1 MGRRR
6 VPQALTPR
14 ALPRFVVPPATL
26 ETRMLPDPV
35 AHQVQRVLRLQAGD
49 WICLLDGAGGVYLA
63 QLGDR
68 GRIAAIEASAL
79 ATELPFTVT
88 VLQAM
93 VRPEKAETAI
103 RLCVQAGAQAI
114 WFAPSER
121 SVAQLEPAK
130 QQSRESRWQRIAQEE
145 AELACRARVPQV
157 RVLPS
162 WAQAFAGLPR
172 PVFVLDEWEGATPL
186 KQRARRM
193 PIPDAL
199 SLVVGPEGG
208 FSPDE
213 RAWMQQQ
220 PQTYAVSLGARVLR
234 TEHAASYALA
244 QLAALWE

>member
-1 MGRRR
+1 
-6 VPQALTPR
+6 
-14 ALPRFVVPPATL
+14 
-26 ETRMLPDPV
+26 MLPDPV

-130 QQSRESRWQRIAQEE
+130 RAARESRWQLIAQEE
-145 AELACRARVPQV
+145 AELACRARLPEV
-157 RVLPS
+157 RVLPD
-162 WAQAFAGLPR
+162 WTQAFEGLPR

-186 KQRARRM
+186 KQRARRV

-208 FSPDE
+208 FSTDE

-234 TEHAASYALA
+234 TEHAACYALA
-244 QLAALWE
+244 QLAALWA

>member
-14 ALPRFVVPPATL
+14 ALPRFFVPPATL
-26 ETRMLPDPV
+26 QTRTLPDPV
-35 AHQVQRVLRLQAGD
+35 AHQVYRVLRLQAGD
-49 WICLLDGAGGVYLA
+49 WICLLDGAGGVFLA
-63 QLGDR
+63 QLGES
-68 GRIAAIEASAL
+68 GRIETLQPSAL
-79 ATELPFTVT
+79 ATELPFAVT

-103 RLCVQAGAQAI
+103 RLCVQAGARAI
-114 WFAPSER
+114 WLAPSER

-130 QQSRESRWQRIAQEE
+130 QPSRESRWQRIAQEE
-145 AELACRARVPQV
+145 AELACRSLLPEV
-157 RVLPS
+157 RVLTD
-162 WAQAFAGLPR
+162 WAQALAGLPR
-172 PVFVLDEWEGATPL
+172 PVLVLDEWAGATPL
-186 KQRARRM
+186 VQRARRM

-244 QLAALWE
+244 QLAALWA

>member
-14 ALPRFVVPPATL
+14 ALPRFFVPPATL
-26 ETRMLPDPV
+26 ETRTLPDAV
-35 AHQVQRVLRLQAGD
+35 AHQVQRVLRLSAGD

-63 QLGDR
+63 QLGEN

-79 ATELPFTVT
+79 ATELPFAVT
-88 VLQAM
+88 VLQAL

-130 QQSRESRWQRIAQEE
+130 RAARESRWQLIAQEE
-145 AELACRARVPQV
+145 AELACRARLPEV
-157 RVLPS
+157 RILPD
-162 WAQAFAGLPR
+162 WAQAFQSLPR

-186 KQRARRM
+186 KLRARRM
-193 PIPDAL
+193 PLPDAL

-220 PQTYAVSLGARVLR
+220 PETYAVSLGARVLR

>member
-1 MGRRR
+1 
-6 VPQALTPR
+6 V
-14 ALPRFVVPPATL
+14 
-26 ETRMLPDPV
+26 
-35 AHQVQRVLRLQAGD
+35 
-49 WICLLDGAGGVYLA
+49 
-63 QLGDR
+63 
-68 GRIAAIEASAL
+68 
-79 ATELPFTVT
+79 
-88 VLQAM
+88 
-93 VRPEKAETAI
+93 
-103 RLCVQAGAQAI
+103 QAI

-130 QQSRESRWQRIAQEE
+130 QPSRESRWQRIAQEE
-145 AELACRARVPQV
+145 AELACRARLPEV

-172 PVFVLDEWEGATPL
+172 PVLVLDEWEGATPL

-208 FSPDE
+208 FSTDE

-234 TEHAASYALA
+234 TEHAACYALA
-244 QLAALWE
+244 QLAALWA

>member
-1 MGRRR
+1 
-6 VPQALTPR
+6 
-14 ALPRFVVPPATL
+14 
-26 ETRMLPDPV
+26 
-35 AHQVQRVLRLQAGD
+35 
-49 WICLLDGAGGVYLA
+49 
-63 QLGDR
+63 
-68 GRIAAIEASAL
+68 
-79 ATELPFTVT
+79 

-130 QQSRESRWQRIAQEE
+130 RAARESRWQLIAQEE
-145 AELACRARVPQV
+145 AELACRARLPEV
-157 RVLPS
+157 RVLPD
-162 WAQAFAGLPR
+162 WTQAFEGLPR

-186 KQRARRM
+186 KQRARRV

-208 FSPDE
+208 FSTDE

-234 TEHAASYALA
+234 TEHAACYALA
-244 QLAALWE
+244 QLAALWA

>member
-14 ALPRFVVPPATL
+14 ALPRFFVPPTTL
-26 ETRMLPDPV
+26 QTRTLPDAV

-63 QLGDR
+63 QLGES
-68 GRIAAIEASAL
+68 GRIESLQASNL
-79 ATELPFTVT
+79 QTELPFAVM
-88 VLQAM
+88 VLQSL
-93 VRPEKAETAI
+93 VRAEKAETAI

-114 WFAPSER
+114 LFAPSER

-130 QQSRESRWQRIAQEE
+130 QQSRQLRWQRIAQEE
-145 AELACRARVPQV
+145 AELACRARLPQV
-157 RVLPS
+157 RVLPN

-172 PVFVLDEWEGATPL
+172 PVFVLDEWEGATLL

-199 SLVVGPEGG
+199 SLVIGPEGG
-208 FSPDE
+208 FSPSE
-213 RAWMQQQ
+213 REWMASQ
-220 PQTYAVSLGARVLR
+220 PETYAVSLGARVLR
-234 TEHAASYALA
+234 TEHAAGYALA

>member
-1 MGRRR
+1 
-6 VPQALTPR
+6 
-14 ALPRFVVPPATL
+14 
-26 ETRMLPDPV
+26 MLPDPV

-63 QLGDR
+63 QLADR

-79 ATELPFTVT
+79 ATELPFAVT

-130 QQSRESRWQRIAQEE
+130 RAARESRWQLIAQEE
-145 AELACRARVPQV
+145 AELACRARLPEV
-157 RVLPS
+157 RVLPD
-162 WAQAFAGLPR
+162 WTQAFEGLPR

-186 KQRARRM
+186 KQRARRV

-208 FSPDE
+208 FSTDE

-234 TEHAASYALA
+234 TEHAACYALA
-244 QLAALWE
+244 QLAALWA

>member
-14 ALPRFVVPPATL
+14 ALPRFFVPPTTL
-26 ETRMLPDPV
+26 ETRTLPDAV

-63 QLGDR
+63 QLGES
-68 GRIAAIEASAL
+68 GRVESLQASNL
-79 ATELPFTVT
+79 QTELPFAVV
-88 VLQAM
+88 VLQSL
-93 VRPEKAETAI
+93 VRPEKAEMAI

-114 WFAPSER
+114 LFAPSER

-130 QQSRESRWQRIAQEE
+130 QQAREARWRAIAREE
-145 AELACRARVPQV
+145 AELACRSRLPEV
-157 RVLPS
+157 RILS
-162 WAQAFAGLPR
+162 DWAQAFQSLPR

-186 KQRARRM
+186 KQRGRRM
-193 PIPDAL
+193 PVPDAL

-208 FSPDE
+208 FSPYE

-220 PQTYAVSLGARVLR
+220 PDTYAVSLGARVLR
-234 TEHAASYALA
+234 AEHAAAYALA
-244 QLAALWE
+244 QVTALWE

>member
-130 QQSRESRWQRIAQEE
+130 QHSRAARWQRIAQEE
-145 AELACRARVPQV
+145 AELACRSLLPEV
-157 RVLPS
+157 RVLTD

>member
-14 ALPRFVVPPATL
+14 ALPRFFVPPATL
-26 ETRMLPDPV
+26 ETRMLPDAV
-35 AHQVQRVLRLQAGD
+35 AHQVYRVLRLSAGD
-49 WICLLDGAGGVYLA
+49 WICLLDGAGGIYLA
-63 QLGDR
+63 QLGES
-68 GRIAAIEASAL
+68 GRIETLQPSVL

-88 VLQAM
+88 VLQAL

-103 RLCVQAGAQAI
+103 RLCVQAGAQAV

-130 QQSRESRWQRIAQEE
+130 RAARESRWQLIAQEE
-145 AELACRARVPQV
+145 AELACRARLPEV
-157 RVLPS
+157 RVLPD
-162 WAQAFAGLPR
+162 WTQAFEGLPR

-186 KQRARRM
+186 KLRARRM
-193 PIPDAL
+193 PLPDAL

-220 PQTYAVSLGARVLR
+220 PDAYAVSLGARVLR
-234 TEHAASYALA
+234 AEHAASYALA

>member
-1 MGRRR
+1 
-6 VPQALTPR
+6 
-14 ALPRFVVPPATL
+14 
-26 ETRMLPDPV
+26 MLPDAV
-35 AHQVQRVLRLQAGD
+35 AHQVYRVLRLSAGD

-63 QLGDR
+63 QLGES
-68 GRIAAIEASAL
+68 GRIETLQPSVL
-79 ATELPFTVT
+79 ATELPFAVT

-103 RLCVQAGAQAI
+103 RLCVQAGAQAV

-130 QQSRESRWQRIAQEE
+130 RAARESRWQLIAQEE
-145 AELACRARVPQV
+145 AELACRARLPEV
-157 RVLPS
+157 RVLPD
-162 WAQAFAGLPR
+162 WTQAFEGLPR
-172 PVFVLDEWEGATPL
+172 PVFVLDEWEGATLL
-186 KQRARRM
+186 KLRARRM
-193 PIPDAL
+193 PLPDAL

-220 PQTYAVSLGARVLR
+220 SETYAVSLGARVLR
-234 TEHAASYALA
+234 TEHAACYALA

>member
-1 MGRRR
+1 
-6 VPQALTPR
+6 
-14 ALPRFVVPPATL
+14 
-26 ETRMLPDPV
+26 MLPDPV

-79 ATELPFTVT
+79 ATELPFAVT

-130 QQSRESRWQRIAQEE
+130 RAARESRWQLIAQEE
-145 AELACRARVPQV
+145 AELACRARLPEV
-157 RVLPS
+157 RVLPD
-162 WAQAFAGLPR
+162 WTQAFEGLPR

-186 KQRARRM
+186 KQRARRV

-208 FSPDE
+208 FSTDE
-213 RAWMQQQ
+213 RAWRQQQ
-220 PQTYAVSLGARVLR
+220 PQTYAVSLGARELR
-234 TEHAASYALA
+234 TEHAACYALA
-244 QLAALWE
+244 QLAALWA